1 MLDYYIR
8 KEQENRVQEAIAA
21 LEEEANKQT
30 ELNAS
35 GEWDGFMGDLPQKEL
50 CTLLPYRHGYL
61 TGVTRRF
68 DQKYEVEIEPA
79 L

>member
-8 KEQENRVQEAIAA
+8 KEQENRVQEAIVA
-21 LEEEANKQT
+21 LKEEANKQT

-50 CTLLPYRHGYL
+50 WTLKAYRHGYL
-61 TGVTRRF
+61 AGITRRF
-68 DQKYEVEIEPA
+68 DQKYGVEIEPA
-79 L
+79 F

>member
-1 MLDYYIR
+1 MLDYYII

-21 LEEEANKQT
+21 VEEEANKQT

-35 GEWDGFMGDLPQKEL
+35 GEWDGFMGDSPQKEL
-50 CTLLPYRHGYL
+50 WTLKAYRHGDL
-61 TGVTRRF
+61 AGVTRRF
-68 DQKYEVEIEPA
+68 DQKYGVEIEPA